1 MLRGWLS
8 QQLRVAIIAMY
19 MLALARAFT
28 GAPRALALKS
38 CTLSCKRSYSRAQ
51 SLAMAAATTTEPQIA
66 SSVPATGAATD
77 ANSVKSAFLKTLI
90 SRCVLNA

>member
-28 GAPRALALKS
+28 GAPRALAFKS
-38 CTLSCKRSYSRAQ
+38 CTPSCKRSYSRAQ
-51 SLAMAAATTTEPQIA
+51 SLAMAATTTEPQIA
-66 SSVPATGAATD
+66 SSVPASGAATD